1 MRNID
6 KYKNDLKV
14 LLERGNN
21 LDIAMKYE
29 CYPEVIEKHIKAALK
44 DAKKTKDYISKIR
57 PFKSEYQSWYSE
69 ALVLIK
75 QLLQDRLPDLL
86 NFMKSQKQERK
97 YCMAI
102 MLSKTTCKD

>member
-1 MRNID
+1 
-6 KYKNDLKV
+6 
-14 LLERGNN
+14 
-21 LDIAMKYE
+21 MKYE
-29 CYPEVIEKHIKAALK
+29 CHPEVIEKHIKAALK

-75 QLLQDRLPDLL
+75 QLLPGYQILL

-102 MLSKTTCKD
+102 MLSKITCKN